1 MDDKAIQRSLAERH
15 AASVATA
22 LRFTG
27 RPDSSFEH
35 VEVQPSQAEPRG
47 LTETKRLN
55 VIATSGY

>member
-1 MDDKAIQRSLAERH
+1 VDDTPIQRTIAERH

-35 VEVQPSQAEPRG
+35 VEAQTPQA
-47 LTETKRLN
+47 
-55 VIATSGY
+55 AAAD